1 MDIPAIIRYFATSI
15 STYCYLEGLFFG
27 IHEIPES
34 FDSSN
39 RFVSDIFLEYE
50 MRWKKSGAENIH
62 ITMTE
67 KEFFRIFDRRFPEAQ
82 RFAVVFGRWWGLT
95 DVQIGYLSDIT
106 HKMDVLSCLS
116 FFLVHP
122 ESEALPESLED
133 TMWAEHYYRLSPE
146 GQNLGAVSKE
156 IVMEAAQAL

>member
-15 STYCYLEGLFFG
+15 SAYCYLEGLFFG

-39 RFVSDIFLEYE
+39 RFVSDIFLEYQ
-50 MRWKKSGAENIH
+50 MRWKKCGGENIH

-67 KEFFRIFDRRFPEAQ
+67 KEFLRIFDRRFPEAQ
-82 RFAVVFGRWWGLT
+82 RFAVVFGRWWELT
-95 DVQIGYLSDIT
+95 DIQIGYLSDIT

-122 ESEALPESLED
+122 ESNALPELLED
-133 TMWAEHYYRLSPE
+133 AMWAEHYYRFSPE
-146 GQNLGAVSKE
+146 GQNLGTVSKE

>member
-50 MRWKKSGAENIH
+50 MRWKKSGGENIH

-67 KEFFRIFDRRFPEAQ
+67 KEFLRIFDRRFPEAQ

-95 DVQIGYLSDIT
+95 DVQIGYLADTS
-106 HKMDVLSCLS
+106 HERNVLSYLS

-133 TMWAEHYYRLSPE
+133 AMWAEHYYRFSPE
-146 GQNLGAVSKE
+146 GQNLGTVSKE
-156 IVMEAAQAL
+156 IVMEAAHSL